1 MNSSDMMFIIPLSYS
16 EREKEIFFLKD
27 LLNKFD
33 KDSLIGCN
41 VFVSNNIYNLE
52 VILALNFE
60 NEIEEFKFWIKER
73 YSSKA
78 NIMQLKYCFSDYFF
92 HIQNKGYNAFSLTDA
107 KSVDV
112 FFTDIGNDMFLFH
125 SKQVMNKILPPIDDY
140 LRNATIFLSHSS
152 LDKDKVDSVYNY
164 LNSKDIR
171 AWYDKYEIDFG
182 ESVTDKINKGLDNSN
197 LGLIFLSKNFLK
209 AESGWTLNE
218 MNFFFSRRM
227 RDTQKKFIVINLD
240 LKQSELPPLLQ
251 DYKYMDFNSI
261 SFYQDL
267 YNTLKRLD
275 F

>member
-92 HIQNKGYNAFSLTDA
+92 HIQIIIY
-107 KSVDV
+107 
-112 FFTDIGNDMFLFH
+112 
-125 SKQVMNKILPPIDDY
+125 
-140 LRNATIFLSHSS
+140 TI
-152 LDKDKVDSVYNY
+152 N
-164 LNSKDIR
+164 
-171 AWYDKYEIDFG
+171 
-182 ESVTDKINKGLDNSN
+182 
-197 LGLIFLSKNFLK
+197 LIF
-209 AESGWTLNE
+209 
-218 MNFFFSRRM
+218 
-227 RDTQKKFIVINLD
+227 I
-240 LKQSELPPLLQ
+240 
-251 DYKYMDFNSI
+251 
-261 SFYQDL
+261 
-267 YNTLKRLD
+267 
-275 F
+275 